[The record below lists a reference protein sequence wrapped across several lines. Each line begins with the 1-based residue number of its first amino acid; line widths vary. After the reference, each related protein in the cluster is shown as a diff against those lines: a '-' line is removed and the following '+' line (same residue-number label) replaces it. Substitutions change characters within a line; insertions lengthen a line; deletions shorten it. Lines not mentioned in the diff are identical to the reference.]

1 MYSFL
6 KKPDVLIKLF
16 PNIKLHETFDLA
28 ENEGVTPTASE
39 TLNGKTLKNCF
50 SLVNLKECGK

>member
-1 MYSFL
+1 M
-6 KKPDVLIKLF
+6 KLF

-39 TLNGKTLKNCF
+39 TLAGKTLKNCF